1 MLYNV
6 ESRNEDQASAAGAKE
21 SRCTI
26 RGLEQRLS
34 FAPAALARK
43 EPVSWPRH
51 CCESRYPG
59 SAARAR
65 RTSRCSGSGVGLA
78 DWVAQGRRPLN
89 SVVSRVAEMKKTVL
103 IFGGVIAIIGGSIS
117 AINYAMS
124 E

>member
-43 EPVSWPRH
+43 EPVSWPGH

-65 RTSRCSGSGVGLA
+65 RTSRCSGSGVALA
-78 DWVAQGRRPLN
+78 D
-89 SVVSRVAEMKKTVL
+89 RVAATAKML
-103 IFGGVIAIIGGSIS
+103 RGLGGSRQ
-117 AINYAMS
+117 ATA
-124 E
+124 ELCR